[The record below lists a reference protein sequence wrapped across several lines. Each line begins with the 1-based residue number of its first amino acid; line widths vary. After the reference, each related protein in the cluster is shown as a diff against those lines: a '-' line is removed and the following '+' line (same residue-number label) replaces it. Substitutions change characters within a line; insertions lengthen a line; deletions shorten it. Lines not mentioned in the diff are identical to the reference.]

1 MFDHATM
8 GEQQLNQ
15 VARMHNA
22 TFRAENKSKEFV
34 ERCVR
39 KLFQNRYQDGNRN
52 HTLYRGLKWCK
63 DSTFTQQEAE
73 ALMLDVTS
81 SSPLPVDE
89 FKATVRSAWR

>member
-1 MFDHATM
+1 MFNHETM
-8 GEQQLNQ
+8 GEQELKQ

-34 ERCVR
+34 EKCVR
-39 KLFQNRYQDGNRN
+39 KLCQNRYHDGNRN
-52 HTLYRGLKWCK
+52 NTLFRALRWCR
-63 DSTFTQQEAE
+63 DAGFTQAEAE

-89 FKATVRSAWR
+89 FKATVRSAWK